1 MTATQSTTGVDH
13 FRLGLLFAV
22 GSAIAFGV
30 SGPFAKALM
39 EAGWTPTAA
48 VTARMA
54 GGAVVMA
61 IVATFIRPSWIRE
74 AVQHAKTVVVY
85 GLVPVAGAQL
95 FYFNAVEHLSVGV
108 ALLLEYT
115 APILVVGFVWV
126 TTRRRPTNLT
136 LAGVAL
142 AIAGIMLVLDVFA
155 GAHINGIG
163 VAWGLAAAVCAACYF
178 VMSDAVS
185 ADGDE
190 GSLNSITLA
199 TGGLIVGAA
208 ATAMVGVTG
217 VMPFRFTANDTVVAG
232 FTVSWVVPVIALAV
246 IPTAIAYSL
255 GIMGIARL
263 RPRFASLVG
272 PVRGDVR
279 GAGGV
284 AAARPGDHLD
294 AGRRRR
300 RRPGRPRAG
309 PAGRPQRES
318 RRCDLAR
325 RRRRPGRGALQQGK
339 RLVSRYP
346 GVEIWPRDSCHVA
359 WPGGPPSFPPSAPR
373 PPPCS

>member
-1 MTATQSTTGVDH
+1 MTATQPTKGVDH

-39 EAGWTPTAA
+39 EAGWSPTAA

-54 GGAVVMA
+54 GGAVAMA
-61 IVATFIRPSWIRE
+61 IVATFIRPAWIRE
-74 AVQHAKTVVVY
+74 AVQHAKTVVAY
-85 GLVPVAGAQL
+85 GIVPVAGAQL

-115 APILVVGFVWV
+115 APILVVGYVWV
-126 TTRRRPTNLT
+126 TTRRSPTKLT

-178 VMSDAVS
+178 VMSDEVS

-199 TGGLIVGAA
+199 TGGLVVGAA
-208 ATAMVGVTG
+208 ATALVGVTG
-217 VMPFRFTANDTVVAG
+217 VMPFRFTVNDTVVAG

-272 PVRGDVR
+272 LSEVMFAVLAAWLLLGQAITLTQAVGGAVVLVGLALARQGDRSEKVD
-279 GAGGV
+279 
-284 AAARPGDHLD
+284 AATWPD
-294 AGRRRR
+294 AGAVQDLT
-300 RRPGRPRAG
+300 PCNRANG
-309 PAGRPQRES
+309 
-318 RRCDLAR
+318 
-325 RRRRPGRGALQQGK
+325 
-339 RLVSRYP
+339 
-346 GVEIWPRDSCHVA
+346 
-359 WPGGPPSFPPSAPR
+359 
-373 PPPCS
+373 